1 MIGDLAGKTAL
12 ITGGTMGIG
21 LATALAL
28 AQRGADCAI
37 TYKWGTAD
45 LDEVQSAFAKTG
57 GRQPLIVQADVSNA
71 GDLTQLMDQLRER
84 WNRVEILVS
93 NVSVALLIRSF
104 DDYSLR
110 ALNKSLEYTAW
121 PIVEYTRRIR
131 QEFGKYPRYVIGMSS
146 PGPDSYSR
154 GYDFVATSKAVLETM
169 CRYMSHHLFD
179 EDIRIN
185 IIRSQAV
192 RTQTL
197 RETFDGFEEFAK
209 GFMKEE
215 HFISPA
221 EIGNVVVALCSGYL
235 DGMRGQVLNVDRGI
249 GQFDNLV
256 GLYSERERLGL

>member
-1 MIGDLAGKTAL
+1 MLGNLKGKTAL

-28 AQRGADCAI
+28 SRRGADCAI

-45 LDEVQSAFAKTG
+45 LDKVRNAFADAG
-57 GRQPLIVQADVSNA
+57 GRQPLIVQADAANKD
-71 GDLTQLMDQLRER
+71 DLTRLLEQLRER
-84 WNRVEILVS
+84 WNHVEILVS
-93 NVSVALLIRSF
+93 NVAVALVIQNL

-110 ALNKSLEYTAW
+110 SLNKSIEYTAW
-121 PIVEYTRRIR
+121 PMVEYTRRIR
-131 QEFGKYPRYVIGMSS
+131 QQFGKYPRYVIGMSS

-154 GYDFVATSKAVLETM
+154 SYDFVAMSKAVLETM

-192 RTQTL
+192 RTETW
-197 RETFDGFEEFAK
+197 RETFKGFEEFAK
-209 GFMKEE
+209 AFMREE
-215 HFISPA
+215 HFISPE
-221 EIGNVVVALCSGYL
+221 EIANVVVALCSGYL
-235 DGMRGQVLNVDRGI
+235 DGMRGQVLTVDRGI
-249 GQFDNLV
+249 AQFDNLI